1 MSRQVRPHEAQ
12 EPSWGH
18 CQGGTLT
25 MLMHPKA
32 RSSWLGLRPWME
44 ELPKAY
50 SRAATF
56 DTCHAKSL
64 CIAQLNGQSPTHGHF
79 VRRAAQV
86 FDEMQLSIATGV

>member
-1 MSRQVRPHEAQ
+1 
-12 EPSWGH
+12 
-18 CQGGTLT
+18 

-50 SRAATF
+50 SRAATL

-86 FDEMQLSIATGV
+86 FDEMQLSIATGVYCCAHV